1 MVVRKSPSKEADEL
15 LETMTK
21 HPALS
26 SEDEDPSATAREVNR
41 RRRRTRRRKGERM
54 SIDGEV
60 LFSHEPTFSHM
71 PRPILPHIPHRHFF

>member
-26 SEDEDPSATAREVNR
+26 SEDEDPSATAGEVNR
-41 RRRRTRRRKGERM
+41 RRRRIRRRK
-54 SIDGEV
+54 GEV
-60 LFSHEPTFSHM
+60 LFSHEPTFSHICHA
-71 PRPILPHIPHRHFF
+71 RFPILPTYHRHFF